1 MSESSVDRLVDDL
14 RRVMHDVDALI
25 GATANAASDTI
36 STARARAEQTLLRA
50 RDHLKTVEGTVGEQ
64 AEEVV
69 EEADR
74 YVHKNPWAAVGIA
87 AAAGLVIGIL
97 VGRR

>member
-1 MSESSVDRLVDDL
+1 MSEASVDRLKDDL
-14 RRVMHDVDALI
+14 RRVMADVEALI
-25 GATANAASDTI
+25 GATAGAASDTI
-36 STARARAEQTLLRA
+36 SAARSRAEQTLLRA
-50 RDHLKTVEGTVGEQ
+50 RDHLQRVESSAGEQ
-64 AEEVV
+64 AEAAV

-74 YVHKNPWAAVGIA
+74 YVRKNPWAAVGIA

>member
-1 MSESSVDRLVDDL
+1 MSEANVDRLVDDL
-14 RRVMHDVDALI
+14 RRVMHDVEGLI

-36 STARARAEQTLLRA
+36 SAARARAEKTLLSA
-50 RDHLKTVEGTVGEQ
+50 RDHLRTVEGTVSES
-64 AEEVV
+64 AEEAV

-74 YVHKNPWAAVGIA
+74 YVRKNPWAAVGIA
-87 AAAGLVIGIL
+87 AAVGLLIGIM